1 MRYLFLYLL
10 AAASLA
16 VMSAAARAE
25 EPEAQAPSQPR
36 FPCQDDP
43 RAREFDFWAGE
54 FRVQDAQGNLL
65 GHNTIRKA
73 QGDCTLIED
82 WTGAKGGTGTSL
94 NFYDPARGQ
103 WRQLWVSPGTIIDIA
118 GGLVDGSMVLEGTVY
133 YQASGETRP
142 FRGTWTPMSGGVV
155 RQFFE
160 ESTDGGATFVPWF
173 EGFYHPIPKP
183 GPAG

>member
-1 MRYLFLYLL
+1 MRNLILL
-10 AAASLA
+10 VLAGASLGGLS
-16 VMSAAARAE
+16 VAAGAQ
-25 EPEAQAPSQPR
+25 EPEAQATPR
-36 FPCQDDP
+36 PQFPCRDEP
-43 RAREFDFWAGE
+43 RAREFDFWVGK

-65 GHNTIRKA
+65 GHNTIRKV
-73 QGDCTLIED
+73 QGDCALIEN
-82 WTGAKGGTGTSL
+82 WIGAKGGSGTSL
-94 NFYDPARGQ
+94 NLYDPTRGA
-103 WRQLWVSPGTIIDIA
+103 WRQLWVSPGTIIDIS